1 MHDHFGSFTDPETLD
16 GVDTVD
22 TQIAD
27 NDYAVGL
34 VAQIVSQSPYK
45 DNTLIF
51 VIEDD
56 AQDGPDH
63 VDAHRSTA
71 FVIGPYVKQGAV
83 VSNRYNTVRM
93 LRTIEDILGI
103 PHLNLNDAWAQPMAS
118 VFTEQKKPWSYTAI
132 LPPVLCSTQLPLTCP
147 AGSTAKP
154 LHSAAYW
161 GEKTKGMDFSKED
174 KVDAGQFNRLLW
186 HAFKGENTP
195 YPVQRSGR
203 DLSTDRQTLFS
214 DQAGPK

>member
-1 MHDHFGSFTDPETLD
+1 MHDHFGSFTDPNTLD
-16 GVDTVD
+16 GVDTAE

-34 VAQIVSQSPYK
+34 VAQTVAQSPYK

-103 PHLNLNDAWAQPMAS
+103 PHLNLNDDWALPMSA
-118 VFTEQKKPWSYTAI
+118 VFTEQKKPWTYTAL
-132 LPPVLCSTQLPLTCP
+132 LPSVLCTTQLPVTCP
-147 AGSTAKP
+147 ATASIAKP
-154 LHSAAYW
+154 LHSAGYW
-161 GEKTKGMDFSKED
+161 GERTKGMDFSKED
-174 KVDAGQFNRLLW
+174 RLDTEVFNRLLW

-195 YPVQRSGR
+195 YPAQRSGR
-203 DLSTDRQTLFS
+203 NLSRNRQTLLS
-214 DQAGPK
+214 QTEPR